1 MGDWTLNYTHLRNI
15 SQDLKFG
22 FSQLLVEEIL
32 ILSVANNGFQFKA
45 PGAAFAGYSIG
56 VKRIPLTVCSLSVAR
71 NPNA

>member
-45 PGAAFAGYSIG
+45 PAPHLQGTPSA
-56 VKRIPLTVCSLSVAR
+56 
-71 NPNA
+71 